1 MLLHCSVPLC
11 VWVAP
16 YVTAVS
22 LLVGMFMVIADIT
35 PSYAMYASCDGF
47 ACIDILDGSNR
58 ALSTKL
64 DAT

>member
-1 MLLHCSVPLC
+1 M
-11 VWVAP
+11 WVAP

-22 LLVGMFMVIADIT
+22 LSVGMYMVIADIT
-35 PSYAMYASCDGF
+35 PSYGMYVSCDGF
-47 ACIDILDGSNR
+47 ACIGTLDGSNR